1 MSYKFQSPLF
11 LIIDLTQH
19 CWWTVATDLNSVD
32 RAANGIICD
41 VIQAQLKGH
50 HHHAGLQLAPRRQ

>member
-1 MSYKFQSPLF
+1 MF